1 MTPSRWT
8 QTSESLQQKLSLVA
22 FDELANKNH
31 HLLPSYNMYKI
42 MRSKIK
48 SPWELYK
55 APARRRAPVTSRC
68 NEPKPVRERKR
79 LRSEGALG
87 HASNTRSTP
96 TTSKVAAADRHR
108 SATQATDTATST
120 YRHTAIQ
127 EQKPPARARARHFAF
142 RKPTWIAVDL
152 VTSRTNYSTK
162 NGPHPARHAA
172 GGRAGP
178 ARHAPD
184 GLDAH
189 EHLPD
194 LHH

>member
-1 MTPSRWT
+1 MTPSRNIQNERITATKSWLWLP
-8 QTSESLQQKLSLVA
+8 SMSLQK
-22 FDELANKNH
+22 EH
-31 HLLPSYNMYKI
+31 RLPSYNTHKI
-42 MRSKIK
+42 MISKIK

>member
-42 MRSKIK
+42 MILDEVILGSVQGTRV
-48 SPWELYK
+48 
-55 APARRRAPVTSRC
+55 APRARESRC
-68 NEPKPVRERKR
+68 NEPKPVRQKRR

-96 TTSKVAAADRHR
+96 TTSKGAPDRHR

-127 EQKPPARARARHFAF
+127 QPQPRARARARHVRLPKIDVDA
-142 RKPTWIAVDL
+142 ADL
-152 VTSRTNYSTK
+152 VRSR
-162 NGPHPARHAA
+162 
-172 GGRAGP
+172 
-178 ARHAPD
+178 
-184 GLDAH
+184 
-189 EHLPD
+189 
-194 LHH
+194 